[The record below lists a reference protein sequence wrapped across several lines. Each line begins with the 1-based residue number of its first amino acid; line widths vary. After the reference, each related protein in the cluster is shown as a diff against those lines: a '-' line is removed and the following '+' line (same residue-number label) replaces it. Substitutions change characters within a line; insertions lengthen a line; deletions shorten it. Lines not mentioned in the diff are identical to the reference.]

1 MVPRFQILPTETRFF
16 DLFDQHAQTLHR
28 AATQLR
34 ELVEDFT
41 DVDGKFDQLTET
53 EHRGDFITHEVI
65 DLARRSF
72 TMPFDTED
80 ITAIAGRLDDGI
92 DGIQAAA
99 DALILWKIEQP
110 TPEAK
115 QLCAIIERATAE
127 LAAAVPHL
135 RDKRRFDQIR
145 KHNVE
150 VNRLE
155 NEADRLL
162 RDELAALFEGGTD
175 AIEVIKWKELYE
187 TMESVTD
194 RCEDVVNVIEG
205 IVLKIA

>member
-1 MVPRFQILPTETRFF
+1 MARFQILPTETRFF
-16 DLFDQHAQTLHR
+16 DLFEQHAQTLHH

-80 ITAIAGRLDDGI
+80 ITAIAGRIDDGI
-92 DGIQAAA
+92 DGIEAAA
-99 DALILWKIEQP
+99 DALILWKIESP

-115 QLCAIIERATAE
+115 QLCHIIERAAAE
-127 LAAAVPHL
+127 IARAVPHL

-145 KHNVE
+145 THNVE

-155 NEADRLL
+155 NEADRVARQALSRLL
-162 RDELAALFEGGTD
+162 AHHEDMFDLIR
-175 AIEVIKWKELYE
+175 WKEIYE
-187 TMESVTD
+187 QLEAVTD
-194 RCEDVVNVIEG
+194 RLEDVADALEG
-205 IVLKIA
+205 VTVKHG

>member
-1 MVPRFQILPTETRFF
+1 MARFQILPTETRFF

-34 ELVEDFT
+34 ELVEDFS
-41 DVDGKFDQLTET
+41 DVDGKFGQLTET
-53 EHRGDFITHEVI
+53 EHRGDFITHEII

-80 ITAIAGRLDDGI
+80 ITAIAGRIDDGI
-92 DGIQAAA
+92 DGIEAAA
-99 DALILWKIEQP
+99 DALILWKVQIP

-115 QLCAIIERATAE
+115 QLCAIIERAAAE

-145 KHNVE
+145 THNVE

-155 NEADRLL
+155 NEADRVARQALSRLL
-162 RDELAALFEGGTD
+162 ASHEDMFDLIR
-175 AIEVIKWKELYE
+175 WKEIYE
-187 TMESVTD
+187 QLEAVTD
-194 RCEDVVNVIEG
+194 RLEDVADALEG
-205 IVLKIA
+205 VTVKHG

>member
-1 MVPRFQILPTETRFF
+1 MARFQILPTETRFF
-16 DLFDQHAQTLHR
+16 DLFEQHAQTLHH

-80 ITAIAGRLDDGI
+80 ITAIAGRIDDGI
-92 DGIQAAA
+92 DGIEAAA
-99 DALILWKIEQP
+99 DALILWKIESP

-115 QLCAIIERATAE
+115 QLCHIIERAAAE
-127 LAAAVPHL
+127 IAQAVPHL

-145 KHNVE
+145 THNVE

-155 NEADRLL
+155 NEADRVARQALSRLL
-162 RDELAALFEGGTD
+162 AHHEDMFDLIR
-175 AIEVIKWKELYE
+175 WKEIYE
-187 TMESVTD
+187 QLEAVTD
-194 RCEDVVNVIEG
+194 RLEDVADALEG
-205 IVLKIA
+205 VTVKHG

>member
-1 MVPRFQILPTETRFF
+1 MPRFQILPTETRFF

-28 AATQLR
+28 AAVQLR
-34 ELVEDFT
+34 ELVEDFS

-72 TMPFDTED
+72 TMPFDAED
-80 ITAIAGRLDDGI
+80 ITTIAGRLDDGI

-115 QLCAIIERATAE
+115 QLCMIIEQAAAE

-145 KHNVE
+145 AHNVE

-155 NEADRLL
+155 NEADRVARQALSRLL
-162 RDELAALFEGGTD
+162 AQHDDMFDLIR
-175 AIEVIKWKELYE
+175 WKEIYE
-187 TMESVTD
+187 QLEAVTD
-194 RCEDVVNVIEG
+194 RLEDVADALEG
-205 IVLKIA
+205 VTVKHG

>member
-1 MVPRFQILPTETRFF
+1 MARFQILPTETRFF

-41 DVDGKFDQLTET
+41 DVDGKFAQLTET

-72 TMPFDTED
+72 TMPFDPED
-80 ITAIAGRLDDGI
+80 ITAIAGRIDDGI
-92 DGIQAAA
+92 DGIEAAA
-99 DALILWKIEQP
+99 DALILWKVEQP

-115 QLCAIIERATAE
+115 QLCAIIERAAGE
-127 LAAAVPHL
+127 VAAAVPHL
-135 RDKRRFDQIR
+135 RDKRRFDRIR
-145 KHNVE
+145 VHNVE

-155 NEADRLL
+155 NEADRVARQALSRLL
-162 RDELAALFEGGTD
+162 AHHEDMFDLIR
-175 AIEVIKWKELYE
+175 WKEIYE
-187 TMESVTD
+187 QLEAVTD
-194 RCEDVVNVIEG
+194 RLEDVADALEG
-205 IVLKIA
+205 VTVKHG

>member
-1 MVPRFQILPTETRFF
+1 MPRFQILPTETRFF

-28 AATQLR
+28 AAVQLR

-41 DVDGKFDQLTET
+41 SVDGKFDQLTET
-53 EHRGDFITHEVI
+53 EHRGDFITHEII

-72 TMPFDTED
+72 TMPFDAED
-80 ITAIAGRLDDGI
+80 ITTIAGRIDDGI

-99 DALILWKIEQP
+99 DALILWKIERP

-115 QLCAIIERATAE
+115 QLCAIIERAAAE

-145 KHNVE
+145 THNVE

-155 NEADRLL
+155 NEADRVARQALSGLL
-162 RDELAALFEGGTD
+162 AHHEDLYDLIR
-175 AIEVIKWKELYE
+175 WKEIYE
-187 TMESVTD
+187 QLEAVTD
-194 RCEDVVNVIEG
+194 RLEDVSDALEG
-205 IVLKIA
+205 VTVKHG

>member
-1 MVPRFQILPTETRFF
+1 MPAGIPPT
-16 DLFDQHAQTLHR
+16 
-28 AATQLR
+28 AAPARLS
-34 ELVEDFT
+34 VEDFT
-41 DVDGKFDQLTET
+41 SVDGKFDQLTET
-53 EHRGDFITHEVI
+53 EHRGDFITHEII

-72 TMPFDTED
+72 TMPFDAED
-80 ITAIAGRLDDGI
+80 ITTIAGRIDDGI

-115 QLCAIIERATAE
+115 QLCAIIERAAAE

-145 KHNVE
+145 THNVE

-155 NEADRLL
+155 NEADRVARQALSGLL
-162 RDELAALFEGGTD
+162 AHHEDLFD
-175 AIEVIKWKELYE
+175 LIRWKEIYE
-187 TMESVTD
+187 QLEAVTD
-194 RCEDVVNVIEG
+194 RLEDVSDALEG
-205 IVLKIA
+205 VTVKHG

>member
-1 MVPRFQILPTETRFF
+1 MARFQILPTETRFF
-16 DLFDQHAQTLHR
+16 DLFEQHAQTLHH

-80 ITAIAGRLDDGI
+80 ITAIAGRIDDGI
-92 DGIQAAA
+92 DGIEAAA
-99 DALILWKIEQP
+99 DAFILWKIESP

-115 QLCAIIERATAE
+115 QLCHIIERAAAE
-127 LAAAVPHL
+127 IAQAVPHL

-145 KHNVE
+145 THNVE

-155 NEADRLL
+155 NEADRVARQALSRLL
-162 RDELAALFEGGTD
+162 AHHEDMFDLIR
-175 AIEVIKWKELYE
+175 WKEIYE
-187 TMESVTD
+187 QLEAVTD
-194 RCEDVVNVIEG
+194 RLEDVADALEG
-205 IVLKIA
+205 VTVKHG